1 MPAEDKVKQ
10 VSSVPYDVVYESEVH
25 DYITEN
31 PLSFLRIT
39 RPEEEA
45 RAAGVSNAV
54 MAKRNLQ
61 DFTDRGILVPDNAPA
76 YYVYRL
82 TASDHTQ
89 TGIVA
94 CCSIDEYDNGTIK
107 KHEKTRPDKVADR
120 TRHMLEVRAQTGL
133 IFLAYRGTDA
143 INAIVEQITASAP
156 LYDFIS
162 ADGVEQTVWRAAATE
177 EITNAFAEVP
187 ALYIADG
194 HHRAESASIARKELQ
209 AANPEHNG
217 SEPYNFVMAGLFP
230 AEQLKILAYNRVVDD
245 LEDLTDADIIARISE
260 NFIVTETDRCEP
272 QTHGEICMFL
282 GGKWYDLQ
290 FTVAYFREPD
300 PIERLDVSI
309 LQHYVLEPVLGVADP
324 RTDERIAFVGGI
336 RGTEELEKIVDS
348 GEARV
353 AFSLYPTTMDDLFA
367 VSDMGEIMPPK
378 STWFEPKL
386 KDGLF
391 VHVI

>member
-94 CCSIDEYDNGTIK
+94 CCTIDEYDNGTIK

-120 TRHMLEVRAQTGL
+120 TRHILEVRAQTGL

-143 INAIVEQITASAP
+143 INAMVEQVTASAP
-156 LYDFIS
+156 LYDFVS
-162 ADGVEQTVWRAAATE
+162 ADGVEQTVWRA
-177 EITNAFAEVP
+177 
-187 ALYIADG
+187 
-194 HHRAESASIARKELQ
+194 
-209 AANPEHNG
+209 
-217 SEPYNFVMAGLFP
+217 
-230 AEQLKILAYNRVVDD
+230 
-245 LEDLTDADIIARISE
+245 
-260 NFIVTETDRCEP
+260 
-272 QTHGEICMFL
+272 
-282 GGKWYDLQ
+282 
-290 FTVAYFREPD
+290 
-300 PIERLDVSI
+300 
-309 LQHYVLEPVLGVADP
+309 
-324 RTDERIAFVGGI
+324 
-336 RGTEELEKIVDS
+336 
-348 GEARV
+348 
-353 AFSLYPTTMDDLFA
+353 
-367 VSDMGEIMPPK
+367 
-378 STWFEPKL
+378 
-386 KDGLF
+386 
-391 VHVI
+391 